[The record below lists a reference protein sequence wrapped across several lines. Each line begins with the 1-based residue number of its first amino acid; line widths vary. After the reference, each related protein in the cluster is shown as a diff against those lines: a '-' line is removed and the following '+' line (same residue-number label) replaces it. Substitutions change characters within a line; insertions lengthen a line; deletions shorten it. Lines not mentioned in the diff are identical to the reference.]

1 MPSPSHEAYRKFV
14 LSWFRN
20 HGREPDVAEILK
32 KHAGAVL
39 VLWHLDLEP
48 ARPILMRGYAD
59 SPRGGD
65 PWDPLVLLRCLMLA
79 CLVRTPKINPWV
91 DDLKASRV
99 LCVLCGFDPEQEE
112 RRPGVGTLYDF
123 LHRLHNGPVK
133 DCPCGHVQSPATR
146 QRKRAASPQPKN
158 KKPRRHET
166 KAEKKARMRRREK
179 DPVTAKAAAEA
190 SATKELVTKLR
201 ATKDRQNPEDLLQ
214 RLAELLA
221 ELAVVK
227 SADKGLLGALEGL
240 VACGDGSGLET
251 GASKHGKRVCD
262 CEKTSRCDCDRVY
275 QDPDAAVG
283 WDSYRERY
291 FYGHH
296 VYELTI
302 STSGHDLPIHVR
314 LDPGNESDYTA
325 SLNALDRLLKQLR
338 RRYPELRIRYFVQD
352 AGHDGQHNYRFAIDN
367 DVVPVIPLAK
377 DAPATHPQRPGL
389 ELSTRGVPLC
399 PAGCEMAPWG
409 SAGNNRRLFV
419 CPVKA
424 SYQDRC
430 PMAPEDDPCWLCR
443 PEAVTAPVVNLSI
456 DQNPRLCPPVPRN
469 SPRHQQLY
477 NQRTGCERSYSV
489 KKEFFNLEGAKH
501 RRKSFWLIRT
511 YLLAVLQHA
520 RAWVA
525 DEDPMALVDHLLGRE
540 QVDEAA

>member
-14 LSWFRN
+14 LSWFRI
-20 HGREPDVAEILK
+20 HGHEPDVAETLD
-32 KHAGAVL
+32 KHAEAVL

-65 PWDPLVLLRCLMLA
+65 PWDPLVLLRCLLLA

-91 DDLKASRV
+91 DDLKACRV
-99 LCVLCGFDPEQEE
+99 LCVLCGFDPEV
-112 RRPGVGTLYDF
+112 RRPGVGTLYDY
-123 LHRLHNGPVK
+123 LHRLHSGPVQ

-146 QRKRAASPQPKN
+146 ERRRAASPRPKN
-158 KKPRRHET
+158 NKPRKRET
-166 KAEKKARMRRREK
+166 KAEKKTRRRRRQK
-179 DPVTAKAAAEA
+179 DPVTAKAAADPC
-190 SATKELVTKLR
+190 ATQQLVTRLL
-201 ATKDRQNPEDLLQ
+201 ATKDQKNPEDLLQ
-214 RLAELLA
+214 RLAEMLV

-227 SADKGLLGALEGL
+227 SANEGLLGPLDALI
-240 VACGDGSGLET
+240 ACGDGSGLKT

-262 CEKTSRCDCDRVY
+262 CPRSSRCDCDRIY

-283 WDSYRERY
+283 WDSYRECF

-296 VYELTI
+296 VYELTV
-302 STSGHDLPIHVR
+302 SSGGHDLPIHLR

-325 SLNALDRLLKQLR
+325 SLNALDRLLKHLR
-338 RRYPELRIRYFVQD
+338 DRHPEIQIRYFVQD
-352 AGHDGQHNYRFAIDN
+352 AGHDGEHNYRFAIDN
-367 DVVPVIPLAK
+367 GIIPIIPLAK
-377 DAPATHPQRPGL
+377 DAPASHPQRPDL
-389 ELSTRGVPLC
+389 ELSPRGIPLC

-409 SAGNNRRLFV
+409 SAGDNRRLFV

-430 PMAPEDDPCWLCR
+430 PRAPTDDPNWLCR
-443 PEAVTAPVVNLSI
+443 PEAAMAPVVNLSI

-469 SPRHQQLY
+469 SPRHEQLY
-477 NQRTGCERSYSV
+477 NLRTGCERSYSV
-489 KKEFFNLEGAKH
+489 KKEFFNLEGARH
-501 RRKSFWLIRT
+501 RRKSFWLIRL

-525 DEDPMALVDHLLGRE
+525 NEDPKVLVDHLLGRQ
-540 QVDEAA
+540 QVDKAA